1 MSENQAAECAWH
13 GYIQDMLDFSEKV
26 LAYTDGLDER
36 AFFTGALTY
45 DATIHNILLIGEAAS
60 NIPLNVRQARPTI
73 PWGEIIGTRNR
84 VVHSYRELNQS
95 VIWKIIQMEIPAL
108 IPQLRKLLEDVQQ
121 EEG

>member
-36 AFFTGALTY
+36 AFFTGDLTY

-60 NIPLNVRQARPTI
+60 NIPLDVRQARPTI

-95 VIWKIIQMEIPAL
+95 VIWKIIQIEIPAL

-121 EEG
+121 